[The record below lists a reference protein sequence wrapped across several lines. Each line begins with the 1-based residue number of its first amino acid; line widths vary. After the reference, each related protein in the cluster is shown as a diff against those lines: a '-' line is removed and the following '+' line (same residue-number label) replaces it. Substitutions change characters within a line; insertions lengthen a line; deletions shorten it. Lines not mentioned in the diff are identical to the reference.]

1 MSLDDPRLQEL
12 IQLDLD
18 GELTPADKAELAR
31 LLLQD
36 PRARRLHDEQRQT
49 DALLRSL
56 PPAEPPTGLRQS
68 ILESLHLSQKVGQGS
83 GGGAPLLRY
92 AAAVVGGLLVL
103 GLGYRLAQ
111 DEHRLETLQ
120 GSVTALMPSRA
131 PLDEVVLHA
140 DGAEVS
146 AKLFRDGDGSRLE
159 ISSSA
164 LRPVEIVLRYDA
176 AAVQGQPG
184 PEGTAAPASGER
196 RFMLTP
202 AQPGAT
208 AQIPGT
214 GAIRLEA
221 RAAGQRL
228 DTATL
233 DSSHTR

>member
-18 GELTPADKAELAR
+18 GELTPADRAELAR

-36 PRARRLHDEQRQT
+36 PQARRLHDEQRQT
-49 DALLRSL
+49 DALLRGL
-56 PPAEPPTGLRQS
+56 PPAEPPAGLRES
-68 ILESLHLSQKVGQGS
+68 ILEALQLSPKAGQGS

-103 GLGYRLAQ
+103 GLGYRMAQ

-131 PLDEVVLHA
+131 PLDEVVLYA

-159 ISSSA
+159 IESA
-164 LRPVEIVLRYDA
+164 GLRPVEIVVQYVA
-176 AAVQGQPG
+176 AAAQSQAA
-184 PEGTAAPASGER
+184 PEGSSAPATGER

-208 AQIPGT
+208 AEFPGT
-214 GAIRLEA
+214 GTIRLEA

-233 DSSHTR
+233 DYSPTS